1 MKALKHLTDDVLV
14 KSYVEGNNT
23 AFEVLLTRYQH
34 KVYYYILQIVRNKE
48 LAEDIFQETFIKAII
63 TIRQGRYY
71 DSGKFLAW
79 VNRIAH
85 NLIIDHFRKQKN
97 ETTISADS
105 YDYDI
110 FQHADIVDMSIEDIL
125 SNEQVMRDVV
135 KMIDYLPE
143 VQQEV
148 VRMRFFQNLSFKEIA
163 EKTDVSINTA
173 LGRMRYALMNMRK
186 LTTEKNVSL
195 ELK

>member
-1 MKALKHLTDDVLV
+1 MKTLNHLADSELV
-14 KSYVEGNNT
+14 NLYVEGDNA
-23 AFEVLLTRYQH
+23 AFEVLLTRYQTR
-34 KVYYYILQIVRNKE
+34 VYYYIFQIIRDKE
-48 LAEDIFQETFIKAII
+48 LAEDIFQETFIKAIM
-63 TIRQGRYY
+63 TIQQGRYR

-97 ETTISADS
+97 ENTISADS

-110 FQHADIVDMSIEDIL
+110 FQHADISDLSIEDIL
-125 SNEQVMRDVV
+125 SNEQVLRDVV
-135 KMIDYLPE
+135 KMINYLPE
-143 VQQEV
+143 FQQEV

-173 LGRMRYALMNMRK
+173 LGRMRYALINLRK
-186 LTTEKNVSL
+186 LVEKKNLVL
-195 ELK
+195 TKF